1 MHSAIPN
8 LHPRRRPLALATCVL
23 VGLVGLVDTV
33 IHPDD
38 EVAGDKISTMGPGT
52 PTASTSTCVSQA
64 TYSGSKTGA
73 AGSTTTPRQ
82 PAPACS

>member
-8 LHPRRRPLALATCVL
+8 LHPRHRPLALATCVL
-23 VGLVGLVDTV
+23 VGLVDTV
-33 IHPDD
+33 IHPDY

-73 AGSTTTPRQ
+73 AESTTTPRQ